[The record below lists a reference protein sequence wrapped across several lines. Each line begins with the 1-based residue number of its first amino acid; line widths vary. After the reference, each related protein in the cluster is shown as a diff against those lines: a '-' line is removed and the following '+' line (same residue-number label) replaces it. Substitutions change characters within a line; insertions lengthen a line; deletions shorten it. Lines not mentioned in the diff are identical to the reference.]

1 MKASYQH
8 QIALPDDIS
17 FDVVWVPDGSVVQAT
32 VDAYV
37 NGIPKPTWYTDPTQL
52 RASRDTR
59 IFMLSHR
66 KFQAVADPWNQQRQL
81 RIYQC
86 ETCFNG
92 CTESGIELGHVQKW
106 RDHLKSAAVATTA
119 EARAAYNN
127 LNNLRLECRSCNASH
142 DWE

>member
-8 QIALPDDIS
+8 QIALPEDIS
-17 FDVVWVPDGSVVQAT
+17 FDVVWVPDAAVVPAT
-32 VDAYV
+32 VATYV
-37 NGIPKPTWYTDPTQL
+37 DGLGKPGWYTDPGQL
-52 RASRDTR
+52 RATRDTR

-66 KFQAVADPWNQQRQL
+66 KFMAVTDPWNPQRQL

-86 ETCFNG
+86 EACGNG
-92 CTESGIELGHVQKW
+92 VSESGVELGHVQKW
-106 RDHLKSAAVATTA
+106 RDHLKAAAVTTPA
-119 EARAAYNN
+119 EAKAAYNN